1 MKKTGVILLIIG
13 ALITVITG
21 LNLTFSTQE
30 KIVDVGDLQINA
42 RQKHR
47 LSWSPLVGIAIM
59 AVGGGAYLLGSKRS
73 LLS

>member
-13 ALITVITG
+13 ALITIITG

-30 KIVDVGDLQINA
+30 KIVDIGELEINA

-47 LSWSPLVGIAIM
+47 LAWSPMVGLAIM

-73 LLS
+73 IMS